1 MVVAGSALL
10 TGRRLL
16 GKVAM
21 RVLLGVAM
29 AAAAAGLAS
38 MAHLTATSTWLV
50 LLPGLI
56 LAGIGLGITST
67 ALASAA
73 LAAVEPAHAGMAAG
87 LVNTLRQVG
96 TATGVAVLGAL
107 YASRVTTA
115 TQHALAGLPAPQG
128 AAHRLADVVASGA
141 GTRVAAVV
149 PPAARA
155 AVTHAARAGTASGLN
170 DVLLAAAAF
179 AALGAIAGFAFG
191 PDPARQPPP
200 SPRQTARPTGPPPS
214 TRPSDRPRRKQQ
226 HHAMRAAAPH
236 VYAAVPLVNAPTEPG
251 PDDKEKTMPGLLT
264 AAFRVVGQDDSIPDG
279 FVVPST

>member
-1 MVVAGSALL
+1 
-10 TGRRLL
+10 
-16 GKVAM
+16 
-21 RVLLGVAM
+21 
-29 AAAAAGLAS
+29 

-56 LAGIGLGITST
+56 LAGIGLGLTST
-67 ALASAA
+67 GLASAA
-73 LAAVEPAHAGMAAG
+73 LSAVEPAHAGMAAG

-115 TQHALAGLPAPQG
+115 TLHALAGLPAPTG
-128 AAHRLADVVASGA
+128 AAGRLATAVGA
-141 GTRVAAVV
+141 GGGTQVATAV

-191 PDPARQPPP
+191 PDPTTQPPRSPAP
-200 SPRQTARPTGPPPS
+200 SELSARSAPAQHQDRRPGRPETTAP
-214 TRPSDRPRRKQQ
+214 
-226 HHAMRAAAPH
+226 
-236 VYAAVPLVNAPTEPG
+236 
-251 PDDKEKTMPGLLT
+251 
-264 AAFRVVGQDDSIPDG
+264 
-279 FVVPST
+279 

>member
-1 MVVAGSALL
+1 MAFAISATVIGTITYLSLYLQNTLGYSPVQGGLRFLPLSLVSFAVALL
-10 TGRRLL
+10 TGRLI

-29 AAAAAGLAS
+29 AAAAAGLAA
-38 MAHLTATSTWLV
+38 MAHLTATSTWLA

-73 LAAVEPAHAGMAAG
+73 LSAVEPAHAGMAAG
-87 LVNTLRQVG
+87 LTNTLRQVG
-96 TATGVAVLGAL
+96 TATGVAVFGAL

-115 TQHALAGLPAPQG
+115 TLHDLAGLPAPPG
-128 AAHRLADVVASGA
+128 AIHRLAAAVASGA

-179 AALGAIAGFAFG
+179 AALGAVAGFAFG
-191 PDPARQPPP
+191 PDPARRPPP
-200 SPRQTARPTGPPPS
+200 SAAPGELTAQSAPPQPQAPGSGPAQTAVR
-214 TRPSDRPRRKQQ
+214 
-226 HHAMRAAAPH
+226 
-236 VYAAVPLVNAPTEPG
+236 
-251 PDDKEKTMPGLLT
+251 
-264 AAFRVVGQDDSIPDG
+264 
-279 FVVPST
+279 

>member
-1 MVVAGSALL
+1 M
-10 TGRRLL
+10 
-16 GKVAM
+16 
-21 RVLLGVAM
+21 
-29 AAAAAGLAS
+29 AS

-50 LLPGLI
+50 LLPGFI

-67 ALASAA
+67 GLASAA
-73 LAAVEPAHAGMAAG
+73 LSAVEPAHAGMAAG

-115 TQHALAGLPAPQG
+115 TLHALAGLPAPPG
-128 AAHRLADVVASGA
+128 AVHRLAAAVASGA
-141 GTRVAAVV
+141 GTRVAAVA

-191 PDPARQPPP
+191 PDPASQPPP
-200 SPRQTARPTGPPPS
+200 SPAPGELSAQSAPAQHQAQRPARPET
-214 TRPSDRPRRKQQ
+214 T
-226 HHAMRAAAPH
+226 AP
-236 VYAAVPLVNAPTEPG
+236 
-251 PDDKEKTMPGLLT
+251 
-264 AAFRVVGQDDSIPDG
+264 
-279 FVVPST
+279 